1 MANIREVLTLEDRF
15 SATFSRFLNLGEKAA
30 GAANRARTASAN
42 YQSVLGSM
50 DRRLIT
56 LNSQFAAMTAEQNAM
71 IAAGRRNTSEFA
83 ALDARMEKLGGT
95 IRTLQSQYDLVE
107 KEADQA
113 AAATR
118 RFESAS
124 TRADTAAGGLRRGLK
139 SMVGAYAGIQGLRQ
153 VLSLS
158 DTITATRAR
167 LDMMNDG
174 LQTTEELQ
182 NMIWQSA
189 MRSRGAYA
197 DMAGFVAKLGTLAGD
212 AFSSNQELVAFA
224 EQINKQ
230 MILSGAT
237 ATEASAAM
245 LQLTQGLSS
254 GRLQGDELRSILEQT
269 PMVAQTIARYMGVST
284 GEMRELTSQGLVTAQ
299 VVKNAMLSAAEET
312 DARFAQMPMTWGQ
325 VWTAMGNIA
334 IQATQ
339 PVLNAIS
346 FVANNLEIVGPIV
359 LGVAAAFG
367 VYAVAAHGAA
377 AAATVWSAAQ
387 DALNKVL
394 TLNPIG
400 LVVMGIV
407 LLVAAIYTAVGAFN
421 RFAGTSVSATGIVA
435 GAFLSL
441 AAFILNGT
449 LIPVFNALSAF
460 GNFIANFLNDPV
472 AAVKVLIYD
481 LAITAVGW
489 IKNIIEGIENLVN
502 LIPGVEVNLSGGING
517 IYDKL
522 KAGRQTVIENSGWT
536 EYFKT
541 WEPIDLKSAFQTG
554 YNWGANLFSG
564 TDAGQYATSAVAPY
578 SEMASQVDNIAGSV
592 GNIEKAVAL
601 SEEDLKSLVDA
612 AERRYVNNVTL
623 QAQTPVINV
632 SGQNTG
638 RTAADRQNLAEAI
651 KVILLEQAASG
662 SARSTARPVMG

>member
-56 LNSQFAAMTAEQNAM
+56 LNSQFAALTAEQNAM
-71 IAAGRRNTSEFA
+71 IDAGRRNTSEFA

-124 TRADTAAGGLRRGLK
+124 TRADTAAGGLGRGLR
-139 SMVGAYAGIQGLRQ
+139 SLVGAYAGIQGLRQ

-158 DTITATRAR
+158 DTLTATRAR

-212 AFSSNQELVAFA
+212 AFESNRELVAFA

-230 MILSGAT
+230 MILSGTT
-237 ATEASAAM
+237 ATEARAAM
-245 LQLTQGLSS
+245 LQITQGLSS
-254 GRLQGDELRSILEQT
+254 GRLQGDELRAILEQT

-284 GEMRELTSQGLVTAQ
+284 GEMRELASQGLVTAQ

-312 DARFAQMPMTWGQ
+312 DARFAQMPMTWEQ
-325 VWTAMGNIA
+325 LFTTAQNVA
-334 IQATQ
+334 IKALE
-339 PVLNAIS
+339 PMFDFIS
-346 FVANNLEIVGPIV
+346 SIPQFIMDNYPIV
-359 LGVAAAFG
+359 ISVM
-367 VYAVAAHGAA
+367 
-377 AAATVWSAAQ
+377 
-387 DALNKVL
+387 
-394 TLNPIG
+394 IG
-400 LVVMGIV
+400 LAAVVA
-407 LLVAAIYTAVGAFN
+407 LVAAKALIM
-421 RFAGTSVSATGIVA
+421 A
-435 GAFLSL
+435 GAFALANLPLILL
-441 AAFILNGT
+441 AAA
-449 LIPVFNALSAF
+449 VSAF
-460 GNFIANFLNDPV
+460 
-472 AAVKVLIYD
+472 IYGMMQ
-481 LAITAVGW
+481 AGTTATEVFTVIGEGFGILYAFVG
-489 IKNIIEGIENLVN
+489 NIIVQLYN
-502 LIPGVEVNLSGGING
+502 
-517 IYDKL
+517 
-522 KAGRQTVIENSGWT
+522 
-536 EYFKT
+536 T
-541 WEPIDLKSAFQTG
+541 WASFAEFFANVFDNPVRAI
-554 YNWGANLFSG
+554 ANLFFDLIDTILGLLQTAAGAIDAVFGSNLAG
-564 TDAGQYATSAVAPY
+564 SVQGWRDGLSRWVDNHVGKNKIQIERMESISYQDAMARFGQYGKELAGYLADFSAGQFATSGFED
-578 SEMASQVDNIAGSV
+578 SDWASQVDNIAGSV

-623 QAQTPVINV
+623 TPVINV

-638 RTAADRQNLAEAI
+638 RTAADRQSLAEAI
-651 KVILLEQAASG
+651 KVILLEQAAAG
-662 SARSTARPVMG
+662 SARSTARPAMG